1 MTRISI
7 SGIHNYFNYPFLK
20 FSTTLLLFA
29 SYSGCVLNKIYAVFL
44 HNICNSYLGHTLLL
58 LTEFTVK
65 QLRLFAKI
73 VIIPSG
79 SFNSVMHCFYIHI
92 TNTVIVF
99 LGCNTITNLQEEIY
113 FWSSCTVLQL
123 KLQGIER
130 K

>member
-1 MTRISI
+1 
-7 SGIHNYFNYPFLK
+7 
-20 FSTTLLLFA
+20 
-29 SYSGCVLNKIYAVFL
+29 
-44 HNICNSYLGHTLLL
+44 
-58 LTEFTVK
+58 
-65 QLRLFAKI
+65 
-73 VIIPSG
+73 
-79 SFNSVMHCFYIHI
+79 MHCFYIHI